1 MLRKL
6 LARKKSSTAEDTKGE
21 GKASASSSSPLAV
34 FGKLIAR
41 KKPPLLGIDLSASSV
56 KVLELSKGGEH
67 YRVERYAV
75 EAMPQNAM
83 VEHSITEIEQ
93 VAQAMARAVKRS
105 GSRLKHVALAVPG
118 SHVIS
123 KIVTMPA
130 GLTDRDL
137 QTQIEM
143 EADRHIPYPL
153 DEVNMDFHVLG
164 PASGAA
170 DQVSVLLAACRKEIV
185 DDYVAVANAAGLTPL
200 VIDIETYAMEN
211 TYGLISSSMADGGM
225 EKTLAVLDAGATTTT
240 INVMHNNRSVYT
252 RDHTFGGRQLT
263 EEIQRRYGLS
273 YEEAGLAKKQGG
285 LPDNYQTDV
294 LRPFMEAMCQ
304 EIMRALQFF
313 YSSSPFNS
321 VDQVILAGGC
331 AQIPGIEELVASRVG
346 VPTAIANP
354 FSSMSLA
361 ARIKPQMLSADA
373 PSLMVS
379 CGLAMRGFDE

>member
-1 MLRKL
+1 MLGQILAKL
-6 LARKKSSTAEDTKGE
+6 KPAPKGGGE
-21 GKASASSSSPLAV
+21 SKPAPAGAAAASAL
-34 FGKLIAR
+34 FGKLLVK

-56 KVLELSKGGEH
+56 KVLEVSKAGEH
-67 YRVERYAV
+67 FRVERYAV
-75 EAMPQNAM
+75 EPMPQNAI
-83 VEHSITEIEQ
+83 VEHNITEVEQ

-123 KIVTMPA
+123 KVVSMPA
-130 GLTDRDL
+130 GLSERDL

-153 DEVNMDFHVLG
+153 DEVNMDFQVLG
-164 PASGAA
+164 AAQEGAE
-170 DQVSVLLAACRKEIV
+170 QVNVLLAACRKEIV

-211 TYGLISSSMADGGM
+211 ADGLIARHVAGGGM
-225 EKTLAVLDAGATTTT
+225 EKTMAVLDVGATTTT

-321 VDQVILAGGC
+321 VDQILLAGGC
-331 AQIPGIEELVASRVG
+331 AQIPGIDELVAARVG
-346 VPTAIANP
+346 TPAAVANP

-361 ARIKPQMLSADA
+361 SRIKPQMLSADA

-379 CGLAMRGFDE
+379 CGLALRGFDE